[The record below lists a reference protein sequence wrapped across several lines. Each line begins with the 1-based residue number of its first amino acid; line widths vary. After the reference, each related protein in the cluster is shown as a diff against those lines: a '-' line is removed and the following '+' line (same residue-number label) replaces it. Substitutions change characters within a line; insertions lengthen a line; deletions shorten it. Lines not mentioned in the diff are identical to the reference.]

1 MKLSTGFGAFEKAAR
16 ARLEGDTG
24 AFWRQLNYW
33 WEWEHEEKP
42 RVEAMRGLELLLQDQ
57 DGASVT
63 TSGKFTISSSDLLTS
78 NIIIPDTFG
87 NRWNAKG
94 YWQIGSHCIYTN
106 AAPTRIGAYLA
117 RVLLGIRY
125 YSL

>member
-42 RVEAMRGLELLLQDQ
+42 RVEAMRGLELLMQDQ
-57 DGASVT
+57 GEVT
-63 TSGKFTISSSDLLTS
+63 TSGTVRLANTS
-78 NIIIPDTFG
+78 RIIACGTFG

>member
-24 AFWRQLNYW
+24 TFWRQLNYW

-78 NIIIPDTFG
+78 NIIIPGTFG